1 MIKSLVFLWG
11 RRRWVAAF
19 GLAIGLCLADGNG
32 SFLALAGSG
41 WARPRVVA
49 TTTLITDWVEQV
61 GQDRIQL
68 TSLLQPGMD
77 PHVYEPT
84 PADGVALEQ
93 ADLVFWNGYN
103 LEPGLMRLIEAT
115 AQGARRVALAEILDP
130 IVTNEEDGI
139 PTPDPHVWGN
149 VENVIRMVER
159 IAQELAEQVPGE
171 ATFFQTNAA
180 AYRAELE
187 ELHAWIGEQIQ
198 TIPPPNRVL
207 VTTHDAFA
215 YYTQAYGLKM
225 GGSLLGISTEEQPS
239 AQTVARLVEEIRAL
253 RVPAVFAETTLN
265 PALIQTVAAEAGVK
279 VAEQELYSDSLG
291 EAGSGAETYIAMMR
305 HNTCTIV
312 VALGGSPDCS

>member
-1 MIKSLVFLWG
+1 MKSPVFLWG

-49 TTTLITDWVEQV
+49 TTTLIADWVEQV

-77 PHVYEPT
+77 PHIYEPA
-84 PADGVALEQ
+84 PADGVALER
-93 ADLVFWNGYN
+93 ADLVFYNGYN

-115 AQGARRVALAEILDP
+115 AQQARRVALAEILEP
-130 IVTNEEDGI
+130 IVANEDGI

-149 VENVIRMVER
+149 VENVILMVER
-159 IAQELAEQVPGE
+159 IAQELAELAPGE
-171 ATFFQTNAA
+171 ATFFRANAA
-180 AYRAELE
+180 AYQAELA
-187 ELHAWIGEQIQ
+187 ELHAWIDRHIQ
-198 TIPPPNRVL
+198 TIPAPNRVL

-253 RVPAVFAETTLN
+253 RVPAIFAETTLN
-265 PALIQTVAAEAGVK
+265 PALLQTVATEAGVK

-291 EAGSGAETYIAMMR
+291 EAGSGAETYVAMMR

-312 VALGGSPDCS
+312 VALGGSPECS

>member
-1 MIKSLVFLWG
+1 MKSPVFLWG

-19 GLAIGLCLADGNG
+19 GLAIS

-49 TTTLITDWVEQV
+49 TTTLIADWVEQV

-253 RVPAVFAETTLN
+253 RVPAIFAETTLN

-291 EAGSGAETYIAMMR
+291 EPGSGAETYVAMMR

-312 VALGGSPDCS
+312 VDLGGSPECS

>member
-1 MIKSLVFLWG
+1 
-11 RRRWVAAF
+11 
-19 GLAIGLCLADGNG
+19 
-32 SFLALAGSG
+32 
-41 WARPRVVA
+41 
-49 TTTLITDWVEQV
+49 
-61 GQDRIQL
+61 
-68 TSLLQPGMD
+68 
-77 PHVYEPT
+77 
-84 PADGVALEQ
+84 
-93 ADLVFWNGYN
+93 
-103 LEPGLMRLIEAT
+103 
-115 AQGARRVALAEILDP
+115 
-130 IVTNEEDGI
+130 EDGI

-253 RVPAVFAETTLN
+253 RVPAIFAETTLN
-265 PALIQTVAAEAGVK
+265 PALLQTVATEAGVK
-279 VAEQELYSDSLG
+279 VAEQKLYSDSLG
-291 EAGSGAETYIAMMR
+291 EPGSGAETYVAMMR

>member
-1 MIKSLVFLWG
+1 MKSPVFLWG

-49 TTTLITDWVEQV
+49 TTTMIAERVEQV

-77 PHVYEPT
+77 PHIYEPA
-84 PADGVALEQ
+84 PADGMALER
-93 ADLVFWNGYN
+93 ADLVFYNGYN

-115 AQGARRVALAEILDP
+115 AQQAQRVALAEILEP
-130 IVTNEEDGI
+130 IVANEDGI

-149 VENVIRMVER
+149 VENVILMVER
-159 IAQELAEQVPGE
+159 IAQELAELAPGE
-171 ATFFQTNAA
+171 ATFFRANAA
-180 AYRAELE
+180 AYQAELA
-187 ELHAWIGEQIQ
+187 ELHAWIDRHIQ
-198 TIPPPNRVL
+198 TIPAPNRVL

-239 AQTVARLVEEIRAL
+239 AQTVARLVAEIRAL
-253 RVPAVFAETTLN
+253 QVPAVFAETTLN

-305 HNTCTIV
+305 LNTCTIV
-312 VALGGSPDCS
+312 AALGGSPECS

>member
-1 MIKSLVFLWG
+1 
-11 RRRWVAAF
+11 
-19 GLAIGLCLADGNG
+19 
-32 SFLALAGSG
+32 
-41 WARPRVVA
+41 
-49 TTTLITDWVEQV
+49 
-61 GQDRIQL
+61 
-68 TSLLQPGMD
+68 
-77 PHVYEPT
+77 
-84 PADGVALEQ
+84 
-93 ADLVFWNGYN
+93 
-103 LEPGLMRLIEAT
+103 MRLIEAT
-115 AQGARRVALAEILDP
+115 AQGARRVALAEILEH
-130 IVTNEEDGI
+130 IVANEDGI

-159 IAQELAEQVPGE
+159 IAQELAELAPGE
-171 ATFFQTNAA
+171 ATFFRANAA

-291 EAGSGAETYIAMMR
+291 EPGSGAETYVAMMR
-305 HNTCTIV
+305 LNTCTIV
-312 VALGGSPDCS
+312 AALGGSPECS

>member
-49 TTTLITDWVEQV
+49 TTTLIADWVEQV

-115 AQGARRVALAEILDP
+115 AQQARRVALAEILEP
-130 IVTNEEDGI
+130 IVANEDGI

-149 VENVIRMVER
+149 VENVILMVER
-159 IAQELAEQVPGE
+159 IAQELAELAPGE
-171 ATFFQTNAA
+171 ATFFRANAA
-180 AYRAELE
+180 AYQAELA
-187 ELHAWIGEQIQ
+187 ELHAWIDRHIQ
-198 TIPPPNRVL
+198 TIPAPNRVL

-239 AQTVARLVEEIRAL
+239 AQTVARLVAEIRAL
-253 RVPAVFAETTLN
+253 QVPAVFAETTLN
-265 PALIQTVAAEAGVK
+265 PALIQTVATEAGVK
-279 VAEQELYSDSLG
+279 VAEQKLYSDSLG
-291 EAGSGAETYIAMMR
+291 EPGSGTETYVAMMR

-312 VALGGSPDCS
+312 VALGGSPECS

>member
-1 MIKSLVFLWG
+1 MKSPVFLWG

-49 TTTLITDWVEQV
+49 TTTLIADWVEQV

-115 AQGARRVALAEILDP
+115 AQQARRVALAEILEP
-130 IVTNEEDGI
+130 IVANEDGI

-149 VENVIRMVER
+149 VENVILMVER
-159 IAQELAEQVPGE
+159 IAQELAELAPGE
-171 ATFFQTNAA
+171 ATFFRANAA
-180 AYRAELE
+180 AYQAELA
-187 ELHAWIGEQIQ
+187 ELHAWIDRHIQ

-253 RVPAVFAETTLN
+253 RVPAIFAETTLN
-265 PALIQTVAAEAGVK
+265 PALLQTVATEAGVK
-279 VAEQELYSDSLG
+279 VAEQKLYSDSLG
-291 EAGSGAETYIAMMR
+291 EPGSGAETYVAMMR

-312 VALGGSPDCS
+312 VALGGSPECS